1 MSMGGSEIEVT
12 YQPGCKDTKCSDDS
26 GFNDAVNT
34 AKNTDLVVMV
44 MGLDGSLE
52 GEGHDR
58 VAHNCKDKEI
68 DVLALPG
75 CQGDLVSTVAD
86 ANKNV
91 VLLLMNGGPLSLGD
105 ISLNDNVKA
114 IMEVFYPGAL
124 GGLVIPTI
132 LVGNESPAGCMP
144 VTTYK
149 SSKEAPD
156 PTDYNMNT
164 SPGRTY
170 RYYSGTPEVP
180 FGFGLSYTTFSYS
193 KLSLSNNS

>member
-1 MSMGGSEIEVT
+1 M
-12 YQPGCKDTKCSDDS
+12 
-26 GFNDAVNT
+26 A
-34 AKNTDLVVMV
+34 
-44 MGLDGSLE
+44 MGLDGVLE

-58 VAHNCKDKEI
+58 VAHNYKDKEI

-105 ISLNDNVKA
+105 IYSNDNVKA

-124 GGLVIPTI
+124 GGIAVPTI
-132 LVGNESPAGCMP
+132 LVGNESPAGRMP
-144 VTTYK
+144 VTTYT
-149 SSKEAPD
+149 SSKEVPD

-164 SPGRTY
+164 DVSR
-170 RYYSGTPEVP
+170 
-180 FGFGLSYTTFSYS
+180 
-193 KLSLSNNS
+193 